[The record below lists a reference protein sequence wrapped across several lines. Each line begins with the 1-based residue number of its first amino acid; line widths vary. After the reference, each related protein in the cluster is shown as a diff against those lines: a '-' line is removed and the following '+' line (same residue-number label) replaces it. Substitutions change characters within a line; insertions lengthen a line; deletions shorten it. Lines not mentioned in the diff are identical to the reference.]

1 MSVTIMQMKKEL
13 DALRLKVL
21 NKLGA
26 AGKRDDQPGGVGR
39 ALWKTYQHMD
49 ANGDGCVRVVVHA

>member
-1 MSVTIMQMKKEL
+1 MQMKKEL

-39 ALWKTYQHMD
+39 ALWKTYQQMD